1 MSSDFFLPADRTP
14 VDRHKNVMHVNTP
27 DFLARLNECVERY
40 ARNSLDADVLR
51 ELRGL
56 RRDVAR
62 ALLDAGPQ
70 DLGRYYAGPLG
81 QAHRVLL
88 NCGLRDEPLT
98 AEEQAF
104 ADDIAQRVVR
114 EPDAPEVYSRL
125 FACMLYLK
133 GYEVGFRP
141 GHLRVPQWIMWNMLV
156 FMLLHPWVFRRQEH
170 IERYCSYAS
179 DTLRLLHDR
188 LFDADNS
195 GEENARLVNDVAT
208 PLVSLFTCNPLY
220 FGDHNLKDECTWRA
234 RLMEHVCRFVYL
246 QKGLSVDHA
255 YKSRGGR
262 KKTRIGILMTQFKP
276 TSETFAT
283 LPVFEHLDRDRFEII
298 LYAIKVSGGP
308 VERYCASRADRLVEI
323 STRIDQQ
330 LRIIRGDDLDV
341 LFIGTNVVAFSSPV
355 TWLALHRLAR
365 VQATSICSPTTTGMR
380 NMDGYIAGELA
391 LPADDPQRDYTE
403 RLVTVPGSGICFS
416 YGPSG
421 SSETLTVERRQVG
434 IPEQAVVYICGAN
447 FFKLLPQVRE
457 LYARIIAGV
466 PGSVLVMYPFNPNWT
481 DAYPPSTA
489 QALTVEMQA
498 SFARHGVEPERLII
512 LQPREN
518 FAEIQAIL
526 RQADV
531 YLDSFP
537 YSGATS
543 IADALQAHLPPVV
556 MDGRYLRFR
565 QAAAVLR
572 ELGLPELVAAGETEY
587 LNLAIRLGSDR
598 QHRAQLVERIRAN
611 LAKPGNFL
619 DSRAFSQ
626 QMGRVFEEMLDEYLV
641 TGSPCV

>member
-1 MSSDFFLPADRTP
+1 
-14 VDRHKNVMHVNTP
+14 MHFDVA
-27 DFLARLNECVERY
+27 DFLVHLDACVERY
-40 ARNSLDADVLR
+40 ARNKLDTDALN
-51 ELRGL
+51 ELRNL
-56 RRDVAR
+56 RRNLAQ
-62 ALLDAGPQ
+62 ALLQSDPR
-70 DLGRYYAGPLG
+70 DLNERLYAGPVG
-81 QAHRVLL
+81 QAHRLL
-88 NCGLRDEPLT
+88 RNCGLQDEPLT
-98 AEEQAF
+98 AEERAF
-104 ADDIAQRVVR
+104 VDQSVR
-114 EPDAPEVYSRL
+114 ELVHGLDDPGVRILNLVS
-125 FACMLYLK
+125 ACMLYVGAYQIPLK
-133 GYEVGFRP
+133 P
-141 GHLRVPQWIMWNMLV
+141 GHFRMPKQIAWT
-156 FMLLHPWVFRRQEH
+156 LLTYMFAYPWEFRQQEH
-170 IERYCSYAS
+170 VEHYYSYIS
-179 DTLRLLHDR
+179 DMLRWLHDR
-188 LFDADNS
+188 LFDAKNS
-195 GEENARLVNDVAT
+195 AEERARLFSDVAA
-208 PLVSLFTCNPLY
+208 PLTSIFSCNPLY
-220 FGDHNLKDECTWRA
+220 FSNHALKDECRRRA
-234 RLMEHVCRFVYL
+234 DIMEHVCRFMYGTTHRHM
-246 QKGLSVDHA
+246 GLSVDHVC
-255 YKSRGGR
+255 KPHTGRSRI
-262 KKTRIGILMTQFKP
+262 RIGILVHQFKSA
-276 TSETFAT
+276 SETFAT

-341 LFIGTNVVAFSSPV
+341 LFIGTNIVADCNPAISPV

-466 PGSVLVMYPFNPNWT
+466 PGSVLVMYPFNPNWSHI
-481 DAYPPSTA
+481 YPPSVAASFANETK
-489 QALTVEMQA
+489 AL
-498 SFARHGVEPERLII
+498 FARHGVEPERLII